1 MNLTEFEEYKTNIK
15 ELDEDHFRIINLFEN
30 MIKEPEYRKVT
41 SFISLLPFEW
51 AMHIMLEER
60 FMYESKYEHLEFHL
74 KQHNNMSSLIKQLD
88 KNVKNGEEE
97 HAIRNKLKELFNM
110 LKYHILTE
118 DKAYGVSHSGF
129 SRNPEL
135 T

>member
-15 ELDEDHFRIINLFEN
+15 EFDEDHYRLINLFEN

-41 SFISLLPFEW
+41 SFISLFPFEW

-60 FMYESKYEHLEFHL
+60 FMYESKYEHLDFHL
-74 KQHNNMSSLIKQLD
+74 KQHNSMTSLIKQLD
-88 KNVKNGEEE
+88 RNVKNGEEE
-97 HAIRNKLKELFNM
+97 TVIRNKLTELCNI

-118 DKAYGVSHSGF
+118 DKAYGVSHTEF
-129 SRNPEL
+129 SRNTKL
-135 T
+135 V